1 MKRIVIFLT
10 MLVAACTTPSYPS
23 IDQPSTGS
31 NTQKDRDIIAYI
43 DERLE
48 TEYLWLDE
56 VLEKKDGF
64 NRNAAWN
71 EYLGSSLSKLTTN
84 GDDGYVNANGQ
95 RVYYSYIREITSSLT
110 RAEVKGLGV
119 DMHTTIIWYDQ
130 ENNYYAFI
138 VEDVFVGSPAAEAD
152 IRRGDL
158 IVKINDSYITPQNYV
173 AFFNKIQVNG
183 NSQSAKLQIYRRL
196 GEGGEPEM
204 FNVSLTAAQFAEC
217 MVTHK
222 EIIEGSKRVGYL
234 VYTGFD
240 TDSDEAL
247 LEALREFDEA
257 GVEEV
262 ILDLRTNGGGAVV
275 SAQKL
280 ASALLAL
287 EDEGKVLCEVRRN
300 PNNMMSRTS
309 EEFPLLPSDV
319 HLDLKHLTV
328 IASNHTASASELMI
342 MGLRGLDIPVT
353 VVGATTN
360 GKNCGMDVTRR
371 TVGSTYL
378 EYAPITFM
386 CLDAKGFGDWGDG
399 IQPDVD
405 VKAIDPNYPLPY
417 APWGSQQD
425 AALYAAL
432 ESIGCTATAPTR
444 ALVGESYAPAA
455 TIAEPLIGMRLY
467 PEGEE

>member
-84 GDDGYVNANGQ
+84 GDDGYVNAKGQ

-262 ILDLRTNGGGAVV
+262 ILDLRMAVAQLSRRRSLHRHSSRLRMRARC
-275 SAQKL
+275 SAR
-280 ASALLAL
+280 
-287 EDEGKVLCEVRRN
+287 C
-300 PNNMMSRTS
+300 
-309 EEFPLLPSDV
+309 
-319 HLDLKHLTV
+319 
-328 IASNHTASASELMI
+328 
-342 MGLRGLDIPVT
+342 
-353 VVGATTN
+353 
-360 GKNCGMDVTRR
+360 
-371 TVGSTYL
+371 
-378 EYAPITFM
+378 
-386 CLDAKGFGDWGDG
+386 
-399 IQPDVD
+399 
-405 VKAIDPNYPLPY
+405 
-417 APWGSQQD
+417 
-425 AALYAAL
+425 
-432 ESIGCTATAPTR
+432 
-444 ALVGESYAPAA
+444 AA
-455 TIAEPLIGMRLY
+455 TPTI
-467 PEGEE
+467 